1 MRPHQPIAR
10 TKASGMARARM
21 LIKAKLGWLDG
32 HPCMSE
38 GPHAGTWIVVPEDE
52 RPVERLVLGR
62 EHLRRAT
69 YAAGKLRGEF
79 PRALPKLVG
88 NVDTWHAAVTGV
100 LEALKLWVHHGQPP
114 PAELFETEL
123 HTRAARARARALRQ
137 QHPALRGL
145 VNGLSWVLATRAQLA
160 PKALAWIER
169 EAAALEGMHACMD
182 PETAAPLGIQLV
194 HLALALG
201 PKPLAPLV
209 RLLGEPLAY
218 QVPTHGAAE
227 LSKQAQAAIEQ
238 AGRELPPEPGVQ
250 LPGALV
256 HATQWLLTSDPAVA
270 KRWLALLERCEP
282 GPLLPAWNEWWPP
295 MRKLAGSGHAIRN
308 HEEEGPARK
317 QRLATIRRQLLTH
330 RELIPGELPLGSLV
344 EALRPL
350 AEPGFE
356 PTHAAAYRVLGRLP
370 GPELAILRA
379 GLLLDWSYLHAT
391 PQPWWAPRR
400 MPLLLRA
407 FDEHLRARPITSARL
422 APWLSDARGFAA
434 RGRGGSAL
442 QQDLLDDD
450 LETADIGR
458 FFQALRWLETHEPEL
473 PLDEVARPMVR
484 LLEALH
490 DGELAARLAN
500 ELYRAKHHDAWTE
513 HATLRA
519 AWWAC
524 APDSASFPAVVR
536 ALERIQAET
545 GLSPW
550 SLVEGMGTALG
561 RGPLPLLRE
570 LLLDED
576 LGPLVGCGR
585 KLAVLHAL
593 GQPLRPA
600 AASTTPN
607 REWIAAYPAALHD
620 DLAWLCE
627 QSDQAESL
635 AAKLLRSIH
644 HGATA
649 IDDERRAIEAMLPS
663 ATPERAKALQA
674 RLATLAHRRAVP
686 APSPSPAKLERLRAK
701 LRRRGALARL
711 EALEAAADAVLPTA
725 VAEELALPHAA
736 VDSAHNAQRGSP
748 STLPAWALEER
759 VLAILVP
766 LHKQPTQ
773 IRRLA
778 RTIIQ
783 ARAGAPPWDLREH
796 PANAAFLAM
805 LRERGLDPAPWLDG
819 IGTIEVAQGEQRMRL
834 ALEDDPLEL
843 FHMGR
848 HFGTCLS
855 PGQCNFFSVFA
866 NTADVN
872 KRVLYARDARGTV
885 VGRRLYCLTQEGA
898 LLAFHAYC
906 HDAGNGFAEASA
918 DFARRL
924 AKAIGTVVVGRGSVP
939 RLLAPDWYD
948 DGPVDIAGQ
957 FDMLAEGSSFRD
969 ALLRVPP
976 AELPALL
983 AQVFGKPKLDEV
995 LAPMVLALPELAGRL
1010 ELARP
1015 LVALVQHPERLPLP
1029 ACQLLVALL
1038 TQAGAAAEAGALL
1051 AEPMATALQQQHR
1064 EHHWMA
1070 YDALHELA
1078 GLAPRRTLELLRRTR
1093 DRGVRSWDAEPQ
1105 IERLLAAG
1113 MAMEALRRPVQAIR
1127 IYRRAGDAHGYD
1139 GHKRLAWERLAAL
1152 DPSAG
1157 SRP

>member
-1 MRPHQPIAR
+1 MRSHAPTTRSKHA
-10 TKASGMARARM
+10 AGLARARM
-21 LIKAKLGWLDG
+21 LMKAKLGWLGG
-32 HPCMSE
+32 HPCPT
-38 GPHAGTWIVVPEDE
+38 GWIVVPEDE

-62 EHLRRAT
+62 DHLRRAT
-69 YAAGKLRGEF
+69 YTANKLRGEF

-88 NVDTWHAAVTGV
+88 DVDAWHAAVTAV
-100 LEALKLWVHHGQPP
+100 LATLKPWVHHGQPP
-114 PAELFETEL
+114 PPELFESEL

-145 VNGLSWVLATRAQLA
+145 VDAVSWVLATRAAAA

-169 EAAALEGMHACMD
+169 EAAALEGLHACMD
-182 PETAAPLGIQLV
+182 PATSDPLGIQLV

-201 PKPLAPLV
+201 PKAVAPLV
-209 RLLGEPLAY
+209 RLLGEPAGHR
-218 QVPTHGAAE
+218 VPTHGGAE
-227 LSKQAQAAIEQ
+227 HSKQAQSAIEHE
-238 AGRELPPEPGVQ
+238 GRQLPPEPSVQ
-250 LPGALV
+250 LPAALV
-256 HATQWLLTSDPAVA
+256 DAVRWLLTQDPATA
-270 KRWLALLERCEP
+270 KRWLALLERCDP
-282 GPLLPAWNEWWPP
+282 VPLLFAWAQWWPP
-295 MRKLAGSGHAIRN
+295 LRKLASSGHAIRN
-308 HEEEGPARK
+308 HEDESPARK
-317 QRLATIRRQLLTH
+317 QRLAALRRQLLAH
-330 RELIPGELPLGSLV
+330 RELMPGELPLRLLID
-344 EALRPL
+344 ALAPL

-356 PTHAAAYRVLGRLP
+356 AAHAAACRVLGRLP
-370 GPELAILRA
+370 GPELVILRA
-379 GLLLDWSYLHAT
+379 SLVLDWSTLHAT
-391 PQPWWAPRR
+391 PSPWWIPRR
-400 MPLLLRA
+400 MPQLLRA
-407 FDEHLRARPITSARL
+407 FDEHLRARPVTPTRL
-422 APWLSDARGFAA
+422 APWVSDARSFAA
-434 RGRGGSAL
+434 RGRGGHAL
-442 QQDLLDDD
+442 QQDLLEDD
-450 LETADIGR
+450 LEVADIGR
-458 FFQALRWLETHEPEL
+458 FFQALRWLETHEPEIE
-473 PLDEVARPMVR
+473 LDEVARPVAR

-490 DGELAARLAN
+490 DGELSARLVT
-500 ELYRAKHHDAWTE
+500 ELHRAKLHEAWTDR
-513 HATLRA
+513 ATLKA
-519 AWWAC
+519 AWRVC
-524 APDSASFPAVVR
+524 APDPAAFPAVVR
-536 ALERIQAET
+536 ALERIEGET

-550 SLVEGMGTALG
+550 SLVDGMSAALG
-561 RGPLPLLRE
+561 RGPLLLVRA

-576 LGPLVGCGR
+576 IGPLVKCGR

-593 GQPLRPA
+593 GQPLRA
-600 AASTTPN
+600 AASSTTVG
-607 REWIAAYPAALHD
+607 REWIAAYPAAFHD

-627 QSDQAESL
+627 QTEQAEPL

-644 HGATA
+644 HGTAA
-649 IDDERRAIEAMLPS
+649 IDDERRAIEGLVAS
-663 ATPERAKALQA
+663 AAPERAQTLRA
-674 RLATLAHRRAVP
+674 RLATLERRRAAP
-686 APSPSPAKLERLRAK
+686 APTPSPEKLERLRAK

-711 EALEAAADAVLPTA
+711 EALEATADALLPAA
-725 VAEELALPHAA
+725 VAEELALP
-736 VDSAHNAQRGSP
+736 SC
-748 STLPAWALEER
+748 PAWALEER

-766 LHKQPTQ
+766 LRKLATP

-778 RTIIQ
+778 RTIIH

-796 PANAAFLAM
+796 RANAAFLTM

-819 IGTIEVAQGEQRMRL
+819 IGTIEVGQGDGRMRL

-866 NTADVN
+866 NAADVN

-924 AKAIGTVVVGRGSVP
+924 AQAMGTVVVGRGNVP

-957 FDMLAEGSSFRD
+957 FDALKDGSSFRE

-983 AQVFGKPKLDEV
+983 AQAFFGSRHERTPAGASGKTKLDEV
-995 LAPMVLALPELAGRL
+995 LAPMVLALPELAGRP

-1015 LVALVQHPERLPLP
+1015 LVALVRHPERLPLQ
-1029 ACQLLVALL
+1029 ACQLLAALL
-1038 TQAGAAAEAGALL
+1038 GQAGAAAEAGALL
-1051 AEPMATALQQQHR
+1051 AEPMATALLQQHR
-1064 EHHWMA
+1064 EHRWMA
-1070 YDALHELA
+1070 FDALDELA
-1078 GLAPRRTLELLRRTR
+1078 RLAPSRTLELLRRTR
-1093 DRGVRSWDAEPQ
+1093 DRGIRSWEAELQ

-1113 MAMEALRRPVQAIR
+1113 TAMEALRRPAQAIR

-1152 DPSAG
+1152 DPTATA
-1157 SRP
+1157 PP